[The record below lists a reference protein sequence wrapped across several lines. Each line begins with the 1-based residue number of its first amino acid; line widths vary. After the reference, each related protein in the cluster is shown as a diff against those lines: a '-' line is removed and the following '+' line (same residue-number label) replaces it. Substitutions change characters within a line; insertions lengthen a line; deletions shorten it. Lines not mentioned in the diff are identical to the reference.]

1 MILGRCVQCA
11 SAPEPPAD
19 PILPVP
25 AWVSKLCD
33 LSSTSGSAAPEST
46 QGSWTKIVGV
56 QYTSDPRDR
65 YEDAY
70 IWVPGIPLVPGQQYL
85 CPGLRFDPRPIS
97 SGQSMFAGGMGI
109 REKGA
114 VGGLS
119 LWPDYY
125 RGPRDDPWTY
135 YNTYGV
141 DLVLLH
147 GLYNMRRGAGKR
159 QEWLLHGGDTVSR
172 SLTRTWRQSALYTG
186 VPWWVAYH
194 GFRSAMRTDYP
205 TETVPAGR
213 HTGGDLLGL
222 TLPIT
227 TRWPIRLKY
236 IRLLSNGSPVGDLI
250 ELPSVG
256 TRSGMSLGGPPS
268 LNYDTTGSG
277 VTLANT
283 SAVWDKVTPELASLT
298 AADLHGTRVGLECYF
313 SVCLPSYYYS
323 PSDPE
328 CRDFMTYSPRVTAG
342 HEMGDA
348 QPRWGDQTTGVLGLW
363 MSSNNIH
370 FSERDA
376 YTYRLTS
383 GTTGVI
389 WNMISET
396 FGAEHGDWV
405 AGDRWNAERV
415 PVENIRSGQS
425 LLLGDYGEGG
435 CQMVR
440 TVTVLGITVTVL
452 ITLSWNQRIP
462 ILVISWMKP
471 EHILGY
477 DPIHFNYGETNL
489 TNPFTGGMPLAPA
502 LVYIP
507 RGSPFVW
514 YENSTPVAD
523 LSPWEAGGAY
533 AGLNPL
539 DRNDFTFYYRLQ
551 NGGDDWQA
559 DGTHEFDLLWNTQQ
573 SDTNSFPTRTSTT
586 FPNTITVDRVSAVP
600 GRQQDNLGW
609 GMYWFIPGEGIS
621 PGLGTAAEDTGGY

>member
-11 SAPEPPAD
+11 SAPEPQAD
-19 PILPVP
+19 PIPPVP

-46 QGSWTKIVGV
+46 QGSWTKIVGA
-56 QYTSDPRDR
+56 QYTLDPRDR

-97 SGQSMFAGGMGI
+97 SGQSLFAGGMGI
-109 REKGA
+109 REKGP

-125 RGPRDDPWTY
+125 SGPRGDPWTY
-135 YNTYGV
+135 YNTYGH
-141 DLVLLH
+141 DAVLLH
-147 GLYNMRRGAGKR
+147 GLYDMRPGAALR
-159 QEWLLHGGDTVSR
+159 QELLLHGGDTVAR
-172 SLTRTWRQSALYTG
+172 SLTTPSAYLT
-186 VPWWVAYH
+186 PTEFH
-194 GFRSAMRTDYP
+194 QQFRVGTMRTDYP
-205 TETVPAGR
+205 TEVVPAGR
-213 HTGGDLLGL
+213 HTGGDVLGL
-222 TLPIT
+222 AVPIT

-236 IRLLSNGSPVGDLI
+236 VRLLSNGSPVGDLV
-250 ELPSVG
+250 ELSSVG
-256 TRSGMSLGGPPS
+256 TRAGMNLGGPPS
-268 LNYDTTGSG
+268 LTYDTTGYG
-277 VTLANT
+277 
-283 SAVWDKVTPELASLT
+283 VTPELASLR
-298 AADLHGTRVGLECYF
+298 ASDLHGTRVGLECYF
-313 SVCLPSYYYS
+313 SVCLPSFYHS

-342 HEMGDA
+342 HEMGDV
-348 QPRWGDQTTGVLGLW
+348 QPRWGDQSTGPIGLW

-389 WNMISET
+389 WSMISET

-405 AGDRWNAERV
+405 AGDRWPPGERF

-425 LLLGDYGEGG
+425 QLLGDYGEGG

-440 TVTVLGITVTVL
+440 TVTVLGVTVTVL
-452 ITLSWNQRIP
+452 LTLSWNQRIP
-462 ILVISWMKP
+462 FLVVQWMKP
-471 EHILGY
+471 EHIIGY
-477 DPIHFNYGETNL
+477 DPIYFNYGGTNYV
-489 TNPFTGGMPLAPA
+489 NPFVTPPFEPA

-507 RGSPFVW
+507 RGASFVW
-514 YENSTPVAD
+514 HENSNPVAD
-523 LSPWEAGGAY
+523 LSPWEAGGAL

-539 DRNDFTFYYRLQ
+539 DSNDFNFYYRLQ
-551 NGGDDWQA
+551 NGGSDWQA
-559 DGTHEFDLLWNTQQ
+559 DATHAFDLVWNTQQ

-586 FPNTITVDRVSAVP
+586 FPNTITVDRVAAVP
-600 GRQQDNLGW
+600 GRRQDNLGW
-609 GMYWFIPGEGIS
+609 GEYWFIPGVGIS